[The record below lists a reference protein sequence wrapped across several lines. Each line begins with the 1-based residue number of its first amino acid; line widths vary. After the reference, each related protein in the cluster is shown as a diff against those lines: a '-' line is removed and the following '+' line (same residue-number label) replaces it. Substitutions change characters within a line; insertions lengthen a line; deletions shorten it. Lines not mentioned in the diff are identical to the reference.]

1 MKFWPFARKKKTPA
15 RRAYA
20 GAEMGRLL
28 ADWVAQS
35 TSADAELRG
44 SLKQLRF
51 RSRQLARDNDY
62 MKNFLREVRNNV
74 IGQGIPF
81 QGQVMKQ
88 RGKTLDES
96 INSQI
101 ESAWWR
107 WCRKEFCHVS
117 GQLCFD
123 DIERLL
129 IQAIASDGEVYV
141 RKIRRPFGGST
152 IPFALELLEADM
164 INDDE
169 NGISPTG
176 NEIRMGVEKDQWGR
190 PVAYYVRTRHPGDYV
205 ASYGRGKIYE
215 SVRVP
220 AEEIIPLFVHERLSQ
235 SRGVPW
241 IASALKRLHHL
252 NGYEEAEVIA
262 ARAGASLMGFI
273 ESESGQ
279 LQGDDVV
286 GAERVSDFQPGVFK
300 YLAPG
305 EKVNVPDMNRPSGV
319 FDPFTRAMLRGVSA
333 GVGVSYESIS
343 KDYSQGSYSSAR
355 QALLADRDNWR
366 VLQKWMIQN
375 FHQPVFEAWLDMA
388 VLSGALVLRDYELM
402 PERYTGVRWMPRGW
416 AWIDPQKEVAAYKE
430 AIRGGMTTL
439 SKVVAQDGDDI
450 EDLMVQREREV
461 KRAAELGLVFDT
473 DAAISKYTG
482 SPGGAPQETAS
493 NGNAEN

>member
-1 MKFWPFARKKKTPA
+1 MKFWPFARKKKSVA
-15 RRAYA
+15 RRGYA
-20 GAEMGRLL
+20 GAEAGRLL

-44 SLKQLRF
+44 SLKQLRY

-74 IGQGIPF
+74 VGQGIPF

-88 RGKTLDES
+88 RGKTLDEAT
-96 INSQI
+96 NSQI

-107 WCRKEFCHVS
+107 WCRKEFCHVA

-141 RKIRRPFGGST
+141 RKIRRSFGGSS
-152 IPFALELLEADM
+152 IPFSLELLEADM

-205 ASYGRGKIYE
+205 ASYGRGKNNE
-215 SVRVP
+215 SIRVP

-241 IASALKRLHHL
+241 IASALKRLHHM

-273 ESESGQ
+273 ESDSGQ
-279 LQGDDVV
+279 LQGDDVI
-286 GAERVSDFQPGVFK
+286 GSERVSDFQPGVFK

-305 EKVNVPDMNRPSGV
+305 EKVNVPDLNRPTGT
-319 FDPFTRAMLRGVSA
+319 FDPFTRAMLRGV
-333 GVGVSYESIS
+333 
-343 KDYSQGSYSSAR
+343 
-355 QALLADRDNWR
+355 
-366 VLQKWMIQN
+366 
-375 FHQPVFEAWLDMA
+375 
-388 VLSGALVLRDYELM
+388 
-402 PERYTGVRWMPRGW
+402 
-416 AWIDPQKEVAAYKE
+416 
-430 AIRGGMTTL
+430 
-439 SKVVAQDGDDI
+439 
-450 EDLMVQREREV
+450 
-461 KRAAELGLVFDT
+461 
-473 DAAISKYTG
+473 
-482 SPGGAPQETAS
+482 
-493 NGNAEN
+493 